1 MIRSDLK
8 INSGK
13 NKFGILPNG
22 SYHREGEQFRTYKNV
37 CSDWFLNDKKHH
49 LKTWLKQIL
58 DVIFRYSA
66 ILQKPTLPLYTL

>member
-22 SYHREGEQFRTYKNV
+22 SYHREGEHIKIFKNGYPG
-37 CSDWFLNDKKHH
+37 WFLNYKKHH
-49 LKTWLKQIL
+49 LKTRLKQIL
-58 DVIFRYSA
+58 DVIFRYPA